1 MAQHEDPSAEET
13 AEEIAEESGMDES
26 VATLDSVSS
35 SEADQNNPLVRFFLK
50 IAEFG
55 NKLPDP
61 LTLFAILTVLVIV
74 ASVIFAGAEA
84 EVVQRDGSKVVKTV
98 GSLVSKDGIKWMFT
112 HAVEN
117 FINFA
122 PLGPVLAVM
131 IGIGVA
137 ERTGFITMGL
147 KVLVKSVPASLITA
161 TLVFAGVM
169 SSMVADAGYVVL
181 TPLGAVLF
189 AGMKRHPIAGLA
201 AAFAGVSGGFS
212 ANLAVTGLD
221 PLLSKL
227 TQSAA
232 ATVDPTY
239 AATINPTCNYYF
251 MVASVFL
258 ITLLGTFVTTRI
270 VEPMLGEWDPANA
283 DLEEAVVPADPTPE
297 ERRAF
302 LTSMGVGVVTLV
314 GLAMLA
320 ILPDAPL
327 RDAIKEGAPAVSALD
342 PFFNSIE
349 VLITILFIIPG
360 VVYGVMVGKVK
371 NDKDVAKMAS
381 AAMASMGA
389 YIVLA
394 FIAGQFVAYF
404 NHTNLGSVSAVK
416 GAQVLESIGLSGIPL
431 LLSFI
436 IVSSMM
442 NMFIGSASAKWA
454 FMAPIFVP
462 MLMQS
467 GLSPELVQSGYRVGD
482 SVTNIISPLMPYLP
496 IIIVFAKMYDRKAGL
511 GTLISAMLPYSIA
524 FAIGWT
530 ILLII
535 WLQFGIPLGP
545 GVSAFYGQ

>member
-1 MAQHEDPSAEET
+1 MAESSSP
-13 AEEIAEESGMDES
+13 EESGEQEP
-26 VATLDSVSS
+26 ATLDSVSS
-35 SEADQNNPLVRFFLK
+35 SDADKQNPLVRFFLK
-50 IAEFG
+50 IAVIG

-61 LTLFAILTVLVIV
+61 LTLFAILTVLVII
-74 ASVIFAGAEA
+74 ASVLFAGAEA
-84 EVVQRDGSKVVKTV
+84 EVVQRDGTKVVNKV
-98 GSLVSKDGIKWMFT
+98 GSLVSQEGIKWMFT

-147 KVLVKSVPASLITA
+147 KVLVKSVPPSLITA

-227 TQSAA
+227 TQAAA

-258 ITLLGTFVTTRI
+258 ITILGTFVTTRI
-270 VEPMLGEWDPANA
+270 VEPMLGEWDPADA
-283 DLEEAVVPADPTPE
+283 DLDEAIVPADPTSK
-297 ERRAF
+297 ERHAF
-302 LTSMGVGVVTLV
+302 LVSMVVGAVTL
-314 GLAMLA
+314 GALALLA
-320 ILPDAPL
+320 LFPGEAPL
-327 RDAIKEGAPAVSALD
+327 RNVIAEGAPAVSAYD
-342 PFFNSIE
+342 PFFGSIE

-360 VVYGVMVGKVK
+360 VVYGVMVGKIK

-416 GAQVLESIGLSGIPL
+416 GAQVLESIGLKGIPL
-431 LLSFI
+431 LLAFI
-436 IVSSMM
+436 VVSSMM
-442 NMFIGSASAKWA
+442 NLFIGSASAKWA

-467 GLSPELVQSGYRVGD
+467 GLSPELVQAGYRVGD

-496 IIIVFAKMYDRKAGL
+496 IIIVFAKKYDRKAGL

-530 ILLII
+530 IMLIV
-535 WLQFGIPLGP
+535 WLQFEIPLGP
-545 GVSAFYGQ
+545 GVGAFYGP